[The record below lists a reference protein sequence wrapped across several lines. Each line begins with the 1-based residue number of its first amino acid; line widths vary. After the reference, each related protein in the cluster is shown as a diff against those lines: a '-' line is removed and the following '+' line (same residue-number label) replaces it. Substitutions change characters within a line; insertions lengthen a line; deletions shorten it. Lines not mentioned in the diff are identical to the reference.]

1 MVPVLGERFADRARD
16 RRDQVGRGDDGRET
30 QEARQLELHAA
41 LDALALQRTL
51 QHRIAGRRQD
61 PDVRLV
67 LVRPRREVRAD
78 ARVLR
83 ADEADEVLRVE
94 PLLVKSGLE
103 PRDIAEG
110 KIGLAG
116 FQQVCGVCGDGRDV
130 QANRGRNGADMGE
143 QPRQQRDVARIG
155 HADPEGALRAAG
167 IERRLAAGQA
177 PQQRQRFAR
186 RADERVG
193 ARGGLH
199 AGRRAHEQ
207 RVVPMPAQL
216 GEPDAGGRLAQGEP
230 LRRAGHALGA
240 VDLVEQHEHP
250 GVTGNGVEGGVHD

>member
-1 MVPVLGERFADRARD
+1 MCASF
-16 RRDQVGRGDDGRET
+16 
-30 QEARQLELHAA
+30 
-41 LDALALQRTL
+41 
-51 QHRIAGRRQD
+51 
-61 PDVRLV
+61 

-78 ARVLR
+78 ARMLR
-83 ADEADEVLRVE
+83 ADEADEILRVE
-94 PLLVKSGLE
+94 RAARE
-103 PRDIAEG
+103 IRPRARECSRGRDRPRRFP
-110 KIGLAG
+110 AG
-116 FQQVCGVCGDGRDV
+116 ARCRRRWVRDV
-130 QANRGRNGADMGE
+130 QPDVGRNGADMGE

-177 PQQRQRFAR
+177 PQQRERFAR

-193 ARGGLH
+193 ARRGLH

-207 RVVPMPAQL
+207 RIVPMPAQL

-250 GVTGNGVEGGVHD
+250 GITGNAVEVGVHD